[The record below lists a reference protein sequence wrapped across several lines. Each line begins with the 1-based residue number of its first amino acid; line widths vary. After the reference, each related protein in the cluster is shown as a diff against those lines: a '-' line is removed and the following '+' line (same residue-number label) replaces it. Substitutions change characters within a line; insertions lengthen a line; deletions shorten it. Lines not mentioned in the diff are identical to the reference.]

1 MMNFERD
8 LSGLI
13 LEYWEKRD
21 SLPKFNPD
29 EIELLEVDFPEIEI
43 ELLEVDFPEIEVE
56 PLEIETDFPELQ
68 SLSLWEGSLS
78 TYN

>member
-13 LEYWEKRD
+13 LEYWEKRE

-29 EIELLEVDFPEIEI
+29 EIELLEVDFPEIE
-43 ELLEVDFPEIEVE
+43 VE
-56 PLEIETDFPELQ
+56 PLEIDFQEIG

>member
-29 EIELLEVDFPEIEI
+29 EIELLEVDFPEIDTLVI
-43 ELLEVDFPEIEVE
+43 EPI
-56 PLEIETDFPELQ
+56 PLF
-68 SLSLWEGSLS
+68 GG
-78 TYN
+78 

>member
-1 MMNFERD
+1 MNFERD

-29 EIELLEVDFPEIEI
+29 EIELLEIET
-43 ELLEVDFPEIEVE
+43 DFPEIEVE

-68 SLSLWEGSLS
+68 SLSLWDGSLS

>member
-13 LEYWEKRD
+13 LEYWEKRE

-29 EIELLEVDFPEIEI
+29 EIELLEVDFT
-43 ELLEVDFPEIEVE
+43 EIEVE
-56 PLEIETDFPELQ
+56 PLEIDFQEIG

>member
-1 MMNFERD
+1 MMNFERE
-8 LSGLI
+8 LIGLI
-13 LEYWEKRD
+13 LEYWEKRE

-29 EIELLEVDFPEIEI
+29 EIELLEVDFPEIEV
-43 ELLEVDFPEIEVE
+43 EPLEIDFPEIEVE
-56 PLEIETDFPELQ
+56 PLEIDFPELE

>member
-1 MMNFERD
+1 MMNFERE

-13 LEYWEKRD
+13 LEYWEKRE

-29 EIELLEVDFPEIEI
+29 EIELLEVDFPEIEV
-43 ELLEVDFPEIEVE
+43 EPLEIDFPEIEVE
-56 PLEIETDFPELQ
+56 PLEIDFPELE